1 MFIRRTQTNN
11 TATGEAYFTHR
22 LVRGERIGGKVRQI
36 TVLNLGRHFSI
47 RQEDWP
53 LLCGRIEQLLQPQ
66 DSLLVLACP
75 ASIEQAAQRYAGQLI
90 ARAPQ
95 VGSSVEAH
103 AKPAAML
110 ESGVPVAPA
119 QTPSDFQEVDIN
131 SLQLTQPRSVGVEY
145 VGLHALS
152 QLGLVEKLAELGING
167 VMRAAILGNLIG
179 RMAKPASELSTWH
192 WLQKRSALGELI
204 DVDYDGMSH
213 MILYRASDAL
223 MRHRSAIEEHLFG
236 TIQTLFGLEETVTL
250 YDLTNTYFEG
260 AAEANPKANRS
271 SSRRKSAKTAK
282 RFGCIAIP
290 QAVKPKK
297 RRCWQSLRRDSRR
310 VCQRSSMACASPAPR
325 NGTTGYWNG

>member
-1 MFIRRTQTNN
+1 
-11 TATGEAYFTHR
+11 
-22 LVRGERIGGKVRQI
+22 
-36 TVLNLGRHFSI
+36 
-47 RQEDWP
+47 
-53 LLCGRIEQLLQPQ
+53 
-66 DSLLVLACP
+66 
-75 ASIEQAAQRYAGQLI
+75 
-90 ARAPQ
+90 
-95 VGSSVEAH
+95 
-103 AKPAAML
+103 
-110 ESGVPVAPA
+110 
-119 QTPSDFQEVDIN
+119 
-131 SLQLTQPRSVGVEY
+131 
-145 VGLHALS
+145 
-152 QLGLVEKLAELGING
+152 
-167 VMRAAILGNLIG
+167 MRAAILGNLIG

-310 VCQRSSMACASPAPR
+310 VCKRSSMACASPAPR